1 MQLMVEPTMDAEA
14 SGLQSQSLDHVAT
27 LTRMRDRDR
36 LDEGLASALHELI
49 APRSVTIYRTVGEAS
64 DRRWVPRAQV
74 RQGKPDLSFDTIWS
88 GLEDLCLLDAHPQ
101 RCAALSGQVA
111 SFEAPGE
118 HLTVFPLT
126 TDMGTVGVVE
136 VRTEQPLEATSRNL
150 VSAILRINGNFQ
162 SLLDY
167 SERDTLTGLL
177 NRKTFDE
184 SFFKA
189 LQVAPTVAAGDRR
202 RVERAAQKS
211 WLAMIDID
219 FFKSVNDN
227 HGHLIGDEVLLLLA
241 RLMRRTLRL
250 SDRVYRFGGEEF
262 VAVMQCD
269 SEPAIASVLERLRRD
284 TEAFEFPQV
293 GRLTI
298 SIGFTLILPTD
309 SPSSA
314 LERADRAVYYAK
326 GHGRNQVRSHG
337 DLVAAGELK
346 SDDNVGGIELF

>member
-1 MQLMVEPTMDAEA
+1 M
-14 SGLQSQSLDHVAT
+14 QSQSLDHVAA

-49 APRSVTIYRTVGEAS
+49 SPRAVSIYRTVGEANE
-64 DRRWVPRAQV
+64 RRWVPRAQV
-74 RQGKPDLSFDTIWS
+74 RQGKPDLSFDAAWVHPDS
-88 GLEDLCLLDAHPQ
+88 LPLLGDHPR
-101 RCAALSGQVA
+101 RCAALTGQVA
-111 SFEAPGE
+111 TFGEAGDF
-118 HLTVFPLT
+118 LTVFPLA
-126 TDMGTVGVVE
+126 TDAEVVGVVE
-136 VRTEQPLEATSRNL
+136 VSTDTRLEAMTCNL
-150 VSAILRINGNFQ
+150 VSAILRINANFQ

-184 SFFKA
+184 SFFKT
-189 LQVAPTVAAGDRR
+189 LQVVNAPVASERRRGEAAG
-202 RVERAAQKS
+202 QKS

-219 FFKSVNDN
+219 FFKSVNDTY
-227 HGHLIGDEVLLLLA
+227 GHLIGDEVLLLLA

-250 SDRVYRFGGEEF
+250 SDRIYRFGGEEF

-269 SEPAIASVLERLRRD
+269 KESDVASVLERLRCD
-284 TEAFEFPQV
+284 TEAFAFPQV

-298 SIGFTLILPTD
+298 SIGFTPILATD

-326 GHGRNQVRSHG
+326 SNGRNQVRSHS

-346 SDDNVGGIELF
+346 TEDNVGVIELF

>member
-1 MQLMVEPTMDAEA
+1 MLEPTLLTGAP
-14 SGLQSQSLDHVAT
+14 GLQSQSLDHVAA

-49 APRSVTIYRTVGEAS
+49 TPRSVSVYRMVGEAT

-74 RQGKPDLSFDTIWS
+74 RQGKPDIGFDTTWS
-88 GLEDLCLLDAHPQ
+88 GLDDLRRLDEHPE
-101 RCAALSGQVA
+101 RSAALSGQIA
-111 SFEAPGE
+111 SFGQPGE
-118 HLTVFPLT
+118 YLTVFPLA
-126 TDMGTVGVVE
+126 TDAEIVGVVE
-136 VRTEQPLEATSRNL
+136 VLTDNLLEAGARNL
-150 VSAILRINGNFQ
+150 VSVILRINGNFQ

-184 SFFKA
+184 SFFKT
-189 LQVAPTVAAGDRR
+189 LQVPPTVAGDRR
-202 RVERAAQKS
+202 RAAQQS

-227 HGHLIGDEVLLLLA
+227 YGHLIGDEVLLLLA

-250 SDRVYRFGGEEF
+250 SDRIYRFGGEEF

-269 SEPAIASVLERLRRD
+269 SEANVASVLERLRRD

-298 SIGFTLILPTD
+298 SIGFTPILPTD

-337 DLVAAGELK
+337 ELVAGGQLK

>member
-1 MQLMVEPTMDAEA
+1 MQLMVEPTLQAGA
-14 SGLQSQSLDHVAT
+14 QGLQSQSLDHVAA

-49 APRSVTIYRTVGEAS
+49 TPRSVSIYRTVGEAGE
-64 DRRWVPRAQV
+64 RRWVPRAQV
-74 RQGKPDLSFDTIWS
+74 SQGRPDLGFDTTWS
-88 GLEDLCLLDAHPQ
+88 GLDDLSLLDEHPQ
-101 RCAALSGQVA
+101 RCAALTGQVA
-111 SFEAPGE
+111 DFAGMGE
-118 HLTVFPLT
+118 YLTIFPLV
-126 TDMGTVGVVE
+126 TDVGAVGVVE
-136 VRTEQPLEATSRNL
+136 VRTDEPLEAIARNL

-189 LQVAPTVAAGDRR
+189 LQVPPTSAGDRR
-202 RVERAAQKS
+202 RAERVAQQS

-219 FFKSVNDN
+219 FFKAVNDTY
-227 HGHLIGDEVLLLLA
+227 GHLIGDEVLLLLA

-269 SEPAIASVLERLRRD
+269 SEANIASVLERLRRD
-284 TEAFEFPQV
+284 TEAFAFPQV

-326 GHGRNQVRSHG
+326 SHGRNQVCSHAE
-337 DLVAAGELK
+337 LIAAGELK